1 VRSYYYIFTIEFGVF
16 MMVAPPTRANHVC
29 PLADLADPPHP
40 HSLHNGEIAQSDKD
54 SSRCEDEGRLL

>member
-1 VRSYYYIFTIEFGVF
+1 
-16 MMVAPPTRANHVC
+16 MMVAPATRANHVR

-40 HSLHNGEIAQSDKD
+40 HSLHDGEIAQSNKD

>member
-1 VRSYYYIFTIEFGVF
+1 
-16 MMVAPPTRANHVC
+16 MVAPPTRANHVR

-40 HSLHNGEIAQSDKD
+40 DGLHDGEIAESDKD